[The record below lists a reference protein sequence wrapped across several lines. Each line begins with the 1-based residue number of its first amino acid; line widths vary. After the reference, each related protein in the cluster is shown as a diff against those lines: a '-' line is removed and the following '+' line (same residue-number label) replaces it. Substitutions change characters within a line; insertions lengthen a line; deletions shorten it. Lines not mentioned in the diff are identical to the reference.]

1 MPILRNAA
9 GRLHVALFLVALAVW
24 AVSAAAPSPAR
35 AAEGG
40 VSHYILGAYGDF
52 LMGYIPASG
61 FYVRNDA
68 FYQSAH
74 MDQSLK
80 GGRAFA
86 GIDSSMAMN
95 ITKLSYLF
103 DVPAMGGF
111 LGVGV
116 GVPFIINEHI
126 AGDLAADWDHKS
138 RTTGLETPHHLAYGG
153 GGDRGG
159 LSDIFL
165 MPVIAGWNF
174 GECHLVVS
182 PIVFLPTGYYNPKKL
197 TNLGMNYASFD
208 GNVAFTWLSKK
219 RFELSVNAGYMINAE
234 NATTKYLSGNQ
245 LHVDWTAAY
254 HVNERLALGAVGY
267 LVAQT
272 TPDSGPG
279 ATMGSFYSSGTGIGP
294 AATYAI
300 PVGGKDVM
308 LIAKWLHG
316 LGATH
321 SFLGDT
327 VYASFA
333 VKF

>member
-1 MPILRNAA
+1 MSHRPHAA
-9 GRLHVALFLVALAVW
+9 PLFLAALCLALALAAAPRPALAV
-24 AVSAAAPSPAR
+24 
-35 AAEGG
+35 EGG
-40 VSHYILGAYGDF
+40 ASHYIQGAYGDF
-52 LMGYIPASG
+52 LMGLIPASG
-61 FYVRNDA
+61 FYVRNDTL
-68 FYQSAH
+68 YQSTH
-74 MDQSLK
+74 MDSTYK
-80 GGRAFA
+80 AGRLFA
-86 GIDSSMAMN
+86 GIDDTSVIN

-103 DVPAMGGF
+103 DVPAMNGF
-111 LGVGV
+111 LGLGV
-116 GVPFIINEHI
+116 GVPFILNAHI
-126 AGDLAADWDHKS
+126 TGDVAADYSRRS
-138 RTTGLETPHHLAYGG
+138 RTTGLDTPHQLDFGG

-174 GECHLVVS
+174 GECHLAVS
-182 PIVFLPTGYYNPKKL
+182 PIVFLPTGYYDKSKL

-219 RFELSVNAGYMINAE
+219 KFELSVNAGYMINAE

-254 HVNERLALGAVGY
+254 HFNERLALGAVGY

-272 TPDSGPG
+272 TPDSGSG

-316 LGATH
+316 LGATN